1 MAFKPNYN
9 QQRAERN
16 RLKQAKKDA
25 KLRELEDARARRKT
39 GQAES
44 GQAESG
50 QAESGQAESGQA
62 ESGLPETGHAETG
75 GPDAPAAGTSDG
87 SSDHEPPA

>member
-25 KLRELEDARARRKT
+25 KLRERDEAVIRRKSESEQDT
-39 GQAES
+39 VPAEEP
-44 GQAESG
+44 GAQESRD
-50 QAESGQAESGQA
+50 
-62 ESGLPETGHAETG
+62 P
-75 GPDAPAAGTSDG
+75 
-87 SSDHEPPA
+87 

>member
-25 KLRELEDARARRKT
+25 KTREKEIAREQQKLASVPAGKT
-39 GQAES
+39 
-44 GQAESG
+44 
-50 QAESGQAESGQA
+50 
-62 ESGLPETGHAETG
+62 
-75 GPDAPAAGTSDG
+75 AGD
-87 SSDHEPPA
+87 DPPTE

>member
-25 KLRELEDARARRKT
+25 KLREKENAREHNKLA
-39 GQAES
+39 S
-44 GQAESG
+44 
-50 QAESGQAESGQA
+50 
-62 ESGLPETGHAETG
+62 
-75 GPDAPAAGTSDG
+75 GTS
-87 SSDHEPPA
+87 EPPVEKPGDEPLTE

>member
-25 KLRELEDARARRKT
+25 KLREREEAVTRRKT
-39 GQAES
+39 EQEDAPPVD
-44 GQAESG
+44 
-50 QAESGQAESGQA
+50 
-62 ESGLPETGHAETG
+62 PETEESH
-75 GPDAPAAGTSDG
+75 S
-87 SSDHEPPA
+87 